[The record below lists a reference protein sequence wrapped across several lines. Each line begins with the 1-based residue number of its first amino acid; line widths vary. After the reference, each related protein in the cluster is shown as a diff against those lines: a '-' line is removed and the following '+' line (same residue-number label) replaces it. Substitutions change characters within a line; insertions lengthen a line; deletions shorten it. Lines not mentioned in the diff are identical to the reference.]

1 MYIYIHITSIIDEKE
16 TILISFNK
24 YTYNIYIYIIIILT
38 SGYIIYET
46 HYFQDIKKNMI
57 I

>member
-1 MYIYIHITSIIDEKE
+1 MNHMFDE
-16 TILISFNK
+16 LYFNE

-46 HYFQDIKKNMI
+46 HYFQDIKKKNQDNI
-57 I
+57 IHDAR